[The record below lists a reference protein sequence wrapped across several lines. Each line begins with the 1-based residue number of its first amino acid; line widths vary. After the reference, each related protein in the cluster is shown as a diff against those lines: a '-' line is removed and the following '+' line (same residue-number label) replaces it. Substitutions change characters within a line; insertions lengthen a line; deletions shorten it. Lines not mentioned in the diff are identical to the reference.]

1 LLSSFSLHFK
11 SMFVLPAVQ
20 RPTSALSLPSWLG
33 WCVSALFLTS
43 PLAVAQAAE
52 RNNIVGAAAAGLG
65 SGDGAVLSIV
75 RELTEWRNRALDAES
90 QLAEAGL
97 QPAVAAKQQAVQGTV
112 LRSIREER
120 VILVG
125 VGRTDGALPGALLVV
140 GGSVYARVVDVR
152 SSVSAALVDQS
163 FSGNVSTLEGK
174 PVRLAVR

>member
-1 LLSSFSLHFK
+1 
-11 SMFVLPAVQ
+11 
-20 RPTSALSLPSWLG
+20 
-33 WCVSALFLTS
+33 
-43 PLAVAQAAE
+43 
-52 RNNIVGAAAAGLG
+52 
-65 SGDGAVLSIV
+65 
-75 RELTEWRNRALDAES
+75 
-90 QLAEAGL
+90 L